1 MSVLNLVLLGPAGS
15 GKSTQAKL
23 LVERFGLTHIDMGAS
38 LRQAASVD
46 SAFGRELYDIINVR
60 KELVPDGIVG
70 KVLNDA
76 MGKIASDQGV
86 VVDGA
91 PRRRSQTDEV
101 EDAFA
106 HYSRNIDRVIFIRLP
121 EDVSVSRIASRF
133 ACSVCRKPHIVSWSD
148 RVQDPKCSECGGIL
162 EQRKDDTP
170 DGIRKRLE
178 IFAEETFPVIEYYR
192 EQGKLLQV
200 DGTKDVEGIF
210 EDIAKGLCD

>member
-1 MSVLNLVLLGPAGS
+1 MSVLNLILLGPAGS
-15 GKSTQAKL
+15 GKSTQARL
-23 LVERFGLTHIDMGAS
+23 LVERFGSIHIDTGAS
-38 LRQAASVD
+38 LRQAASED
-46 SAFGRELYDIINVR
+46 SDFGRELYDIINVR
-60 KELVPDGIVG
+60 KELVSDGIVG
-70 KVLNDA
+70 RVLDDA
-76 MGKIASDQGV
+76 MGKVASDRGV

-106 HYSRNIDRVIFIRLP
+106 HYSRGIDRVIFIHLP

-133 ACSVCRKPHIVSWSD
+133 ACSVCRKPHIVSEAD
-148 RVQDPKCSECGGIL
+148 RTQDPKCSECGGVL

-170 DGIRKRLE
+170 DGVRKRLE

-200 DGTKDVEGIF
+200 DGTKNVEDIFKDIVEGL
-210 EDIAKGLCD
+210 AV